1 MRTLFA
7 LAFALTLALSPTLAV
22 AHGPG
27 ARHSHKPLSQSEAVD
42 AAKKVVKT
50 MVSEKAVDPS
60 WTKASVS
67 GAEKRAREDK
77 TEWVVILDN
86 TAVSD
91 ESKRRLYVFL
101 SETGEYLAAN
111 HSGR

>member
-7 LAFALTLALSPTLAV
+7 FALVLALSSTLAV

-27 ARHSHKPLSQSEAVD
+27 AKHSHKPLSQSQAVD

-50 MVSEKAVDPS
+50 MVSDKAVDAS

-67 GAEKRAREDK
+67 GAEKRVREDK
-77 TEWVVILDN
+77 TEWVVILNN
-86 TAVSD
+86 TAISE
-91 ESKRRLYVFL
+91 ESKQRLYVFL